1 MVEASSCLPATVKEG
16 VTVAVPLEKEGALP
30 AVTASVGGIKEIF
43 QGDLANLKVTG
54 VTSAGQAS
62 V

>member
-1 MVEASSCLPATVKEG
+1 MSSCNREG
-16 VTVAVPLEKEGALP
+16 GCYRGGSLEKKGALP

-43 QGDLANLKVTG
+43 QGDPANLKVTG